1 MTGLGRFCSVDDAAA
16 LPGADWLCRR
26 RVAAAEALRT
36 SELPSEAEEVWRYSP
51 VGEIDLGDYR
61 LTDFGSEA
69 QPSVSDLPQRMSERF
84 GLIGGLV
91 VVRNGAVVHVEVTP
105 EAAAAGLEVASLAE
119 GVGRPNSDAVSTPAD
134 AASAASVPAASAPVA
149 DAASVPAASAPV
161 ASAASPVAPSAAAA
175 DPGLGSVLAAADDLP
190 DAFVLL
196 NDALSAAPIHIH
208 IPQGVRITSPVVVA
222 HILDAEAAA
231 VFPRLLVTVG
241 EGAEARIVDLYTS
254 DDSST
259 FAAPVVEIK
268 LGAGANLGYL
278 SIQELG
284 YHTTA
289 VASTA
294 AVVDAQAHLSM
305 GLVAVGGSY
314 ARLRT
319 DCSLAGR
326 GSTGDISAMY
336 FADRRQVHDF
346 RTFQNHDAPDT
357 NSNLLFVG
365 AVDDE
370 ARSIYSGLIR
380 VGPEAR
386 GTDAVQTN
394 RILKLAEDVW
404 AESVPN
410 LEIENNDV
418 RCAHAT
424 SVGPLDE
431 AQRFYLESR
440 GVPPDMAERLI
451 VEGYFGE
458 VARRLPVQE
467 LAEALGGLV
476 SAKLTPHG
484 QADASR
490 EQAGTPHG
498 QADASRGRAGA
509 PYEQAGA

>member
-1 MTGLGRFCSVDDAAA
+1 MPPLGDCFSVGDAAS
-16 LPGADWLCRR
+16 LPGADWLRR
-26 RVAAAEALRT
+26 RRMTAAEALGT
-36 SELPSEAEEVWRYSP
+36 AELPSATEEVWRYSP
-51 VGEIDLGDYR
+51 VGEIDLSDYR
-61 LTDFGSEA
+61 LVDSNSETHTSA
-69 QPSVSDLPQRMSERF
+69 SDLPQRMSERF
-84 GLIGGLV
+84 GQICGLA
-91 VVRNGAVVHVEVTP
+91 VVRNGAVVAVETTP
-105 EAAAAGLEVASLAE
+105 PTASDGSDGSAASPTSGGL
-119 GVGRPNSDAVSTPAD
+119 AD
-134 AASAASVPAASAPVA
+134 LEPAASAASAGLEIVSLAGRPNSGVPAAPSDPGLGGVL
-149 DAASVPAASAPV
+149 
-161 ASAASPVAPSAAAA
+161 ASAAS
-175 DPGLGSVLAAADDLP
+175 DLP

-196 NDALSAAPIHIH
+196 NDAFSAEAIHVH
-208 IPQGVRITSPVVVA
+208 IPEGARIPRPVVVA
-222 HILDAEAAA
+222 HVVDAEASA
-231 VFPRLLVTVG
+231 VFPRLLVSVG
-241 EGAEARIVDLYTS
+241 EGAEAQVIDLYTS
-254 DDSST
+254 SDASI
-259 FAAPVVEIK
+259 FAAPVVEIQV
-268 LGAGANLGYL
+268 GAGARLGYL

-284 YHTTA
+284 RRTTA

-294 AVVDAQAHLSM
+294 AVVAGQAHLNM

-336 FADRRQVHDF
+336 FADRSQVHDF

-365 AVDDE
+365 AVDDD

-380 VGPEAR
+380 VSPQAR

-394 RILKLAEDVW
+394 RILKLSENVW

-440 GVPPDMAERLI
+440 GVPPDVAERLI

-458 VARRLPVQE
+458 VARRLPMQE

-476 SAKLTPHG
+476 SAKLTPHVP
-484 QADASR
+484 A
-490 EQAGTPHG
+490 AG
-498 QADASRGRAGA
+498 R
-509 PYEQAGA
+509 

>member
-1 MTGLGRFCSVDDAAA
+1 MPPLGDCFSVGDAAS
-16 LPGADWLCRR
+16 LPGADWLRR
-26 RVAAAEALRT
+26 RRMAAAEALGT
-36 SELPSEAEEVWRYSP
+36 AELPSATEEVWRYSP
-51 VGEIDLGDYR
+51 VGEIDLSDYR
-61 LTDFGSEA
+61 LVDSNSETHTSA
-69 QPSVSDLPQRMSERF
+69 SDLPQRMSERF
-84 GLIGGLV
+84 GQTCGLA
-91 VVRNGAVVHVEVTP
+91 VVRNGAVVAVETTP
-105 EAAAAGLEVASLAE
+105 PAASGGLADLEPAASGGLEIVPLA
-119 GVGRPNSDAVSTPAD
+119 GRPNSGVPAAPSD
-134 AASAASVPAASAPVA
+134 PGLGGVLASAAS
-149 DAASVPAASAPV
+149 
-161 ASAASPVAPSAAAA
+161 
-175 DPGLGSVLAAADDLP
+175 DLP

-196 NDALSAAPIHIH
+196 NDAFSADAIHVH
-208 IPQGVRITSPVVVA
+208 IPEGARIPRPVVVA
-222 HILDAEAAA
+222 HVVDAEASA
-231 VFPRLLVTVG
+231 VFPRLLVSVG
-241 EGAEARIVDLYTS
+241 EGAEAQVIDLYTS
-254 DDSST
+254 SDASI
-259 FAAPVVEIK
+259 FAAPVVEIQV
-268 LGAGANLGYL
+268 GAGARLGYL

-284 YHTTA
+284 RRTTA

-294 AVVDAQAHLSM
+294 ATVAGQAHLNM

-336 FADRRQVHDF
+336 FADRSQVHDF

-365 AVDDE
+365 AVDDD

-380 VGPEAR
+380 VSSQAR

-394 RILKLAEDVW
+394 RILKLSENVW

-440 GVPPDMAERLI
+440 GVPPDVAERLI

-458 VARRLPVQE
+458 VARRLPMQE

-476 SAKLTPHG
+476 SAKLTPHVP
-484 QADASR
+484 A
-490 EQAGTPHG
+490 AG
-498 QADASRGRAGA
+498 R
-509 PYEQAGA
+509 

>member
-36 SELPSEAEEVWRYSP
+36 PELPSEAEEVWRYSP

-105 EAAAAGLEVASLAE
+105 EAAAAGLEVGSLAE
-119 GVGRPNSDAVSTPAD
+119 GVGRPNSDAVSTSAD

-149 DAASVPAASAPV
+149 SAASRSAASAP
-161 ASAASPVAPSAAAA
+161 AADAASPVAPSAAAAA

-241 EGAEARIVDLYTS
+241 EGAEARIIDLYTS

-294 AVVDAQAHLSM
+294 AVVDSQAHLSM

-467 LAEALGGLV
+467 LAEALGGLM

-484 QADASR
+484 QAGASR
-490 EQAGTPHG
+490 EQAGASRERGAPHE
-498 QADASRGRAGA
+498 QRDASH
-509 PYEQAGA
+509 EQAGA

>member
-16 LPGADWLCRR
+16 LPGADWLRCR
-26 RVAAAEALRT
+26 RVAAADALGT

-61 LTDFGSEA
+61 LTDFSSDA
-69 QPSVSDLPQRMSERF
+69 QPSASDLPQRMAERF

-91 VVRNGAVVHVEVTP
+91 VVRNGVVVHVEVAP
-105 EAAAAGLEVASLAE
+105 EAAAAGLEVVSLAE
-119 GVGRPNSDAVSTPAD
+119 VVGRPNSAADDSADPPD
-134 AASAASVPAASAPVA
+134 AAAPAADVA
-149 DAASVPAASAPV
+149 SSPAAP
-161 ASAASPVAPSAAAA
+161 A
-175 DPGLGSVLAAADDLP
+175 DPGLGSVLAAAAADLP

-208 IPQGVRITSPVVVA
+208 IPQGVRIASPVVVA

-254 DDSST
+254 EDSST

-268 LGAGANLGYL
+268 LGAGAHLGYL

-380 VGPEAR
+380 VGPQAR

-484 QADASR
+484 QAGAPR
-490 EQAGTPHG
+490 EQAGVPHG
-498 QADASRGRAGA
+498 QGAPHEQGSA

>member
-1 MTGLGRFCSVDDAAA
+1 MPPLSDCFSVADAAS
-16 LPGADWLCRR
+16 LPGADWLRR
-26 RVAAAEALRT
+26 RRMAAADALST
-36 SELPSEAEEVWRYSP
+36 AELPSAAEEVWRYSP
-51 VGEIDLGDYR
+51 VGEIDLDDYR
-61 LTDFGSEA
+61 LVDFNSETRLPA
-69 QPSVSDLPQRMSERF
+69 SDLSQRMSERF
-84 GLIGGLV
+84 GQICGLA
-91 VVRNGAVVHVEVTP
+91 VVRNGAVVAVETNSPVDSDASDAA
-105 EAAAAGLEVASLAE
+105 EASAVSGGSADLEPAASAGLEIVSLA
-119 GVGRPNSDAVSTPAD
+119 GRPNSGVPAAPSD
-134 AASAASVPAASAPVA
+134 PGLGGVLASAAS
-149 DAASVPAASAPV
+149 
-161 ASAASPVAPSAAAA
+161 
-175 DPGLGSVLAAADDLP
+175 DLP

-196 NDALSAAPIHIH
+196 NDAFSAEAIHVH
-208 IPQGVRITSPVVVA
+208 IPEGARIPRPVVVA
-222 HILDAEAAA
+222 HVVDAEASA
-231 VFPRLLVTVG
+231 VFPRLLVSVG
-241 EGAEARIVDLYTS
+241 EGAEAQVIDLYTS
-254 DDSST
+254 SDASI
-259 FAAPVVEIK
+259 FAAPVVEIQV
-268 LGAGANLGYL
+268 GAGARLGYL

-284 YHTTA
+284 RRTTA

-294 AVVDAQAHLSM
+294 AVVAGQAHLNM

-336 FADRRQVHDF
+336 FADRSQVHDF

-365 AVDDE
+365 AVDDD

-380 VGPEAR
+380 VSPQAR

-394 RILKLAEDVW
+394 RILKLSENVW

-440 GVPPDMAERLI
+440 GVPPDVAERLI

-458 VARRLPVQE
+458 VARRLPMQE

-476 SAKLTPHG
+476 SAKLTPHVPAAG
-484 QADASR
+484 RGGSPAVSGGAASR
-490 EQAGTPHG
+490 
-498 QADASRGRAGA
+498 
-509 PYEQAGA
+509 

>member
-1 MTGLGRFCSVDDAAA
+1 MTGLGRFCSVNDAAA
-16 LPGADWLCRR
+16 LPGADWLRRR

-51 VGEIDLGDYR
+51 VGEIDLGEYR
-61 LTDFGSEA
+61 LTDFSSEP
-69 QPSVSDLPQRMSERF
+69 QPSASDLPQRMSERF
-84 GLIGGLV
+84 GLTGGLV
-91 VVRNGAVVHVEVTP
+91 VVRNGAVVRVEVAP
-105 EAAAAGLEVASLAE
+105 EAAAAGLDVVSLAE
-119 GVGRPNSDAVSTPAD
+119 GVGRPNSVNSDAAFASPSAPAAD
-134 AASAASVPAASAPVA
+134 AP
-149 DAASVPAASAPV
+149 
-161 ASAASPVAPSAAAA
+161 A
-175 DPGLGSVLAAADDLP
+175 DPGLGSVLATAATDLP
-190 DAFVLL
+190 DAFILL

-208 IPQGVRITSPVVVA
+208 IPQGVRIASPVVVA

-241 EGAEARIVDLYTS
+241 EGAEARIIDLYTS

-268 LGAGANLGYL
+268 LGAGAHLGYL

-294 AVVDAQAHLSM
+294 AVVDAQAHLSV
-305 GLVAVGGSY
+305 GLAAVGGSY

-380 VGPEAR
+380 VGPQAR

-476 SAKLTPHG
+476 SAKLTPHVQVG
-484 QADASR
+484 APHV
-490 EQAGTPHG
+490 QAGVP
-498 QADASRGRAGA
+498 RG
-509 PYEQAGA
+509 QAGAR

>member
-1 MTGLGRFCSVDDAAA
+1 MPPLGDCFSVADAAS
-16 LPGADWLCRR
+16 LPGADWLRR
-26 RVAAAEALRT
+26 RRMAAADALST
-36 SELPSEAEEVWRYSP
+36 AELPSAAEEVWRYSP
-51 VGEIDLGDYR
+51 VGEIDLDDYR
-61 LTDFGSEA
+61 LVDFNSETR
-69 QPSVSDLPQRMSERF
+69 PSATDLPQRMSERF
-84 GLIGGLV
+84 GQICGLA
-91 VVRNGAVVHVEVTP
+91 VVRNGAVVAVETKP
-105 EAAAAGLEVASLAE
+105 PAASDGSEASGASAASAGLGDLE
-119 GVGRPNSDAVSTPAD
+119 P
-134 AASAASVPAASAPVA
+134 AASAASGGSAGLEAAASGASGGLEIVTLAGRPNSGAPAAPSDPGLGGVL
-149 DAASVPAASAPV
+149 
-161 ASAASPVAPSAAAA
+161 ASAAS
-175 DPGLGSVLAAADDLP
+175 DLP

-196 NDALSAAPIHIH
+196 NDAFSAEAIHVH
-208 IPQGVRITSPVVVA
+208 IPEGARIPRPVVVA
-222 HILDAEAAA
+222 HVVDAEASA
-231 VFPRLLVTVG
+231 VFPRLLVSVG
-241 EGAEARIVDLYTS
+241 EGAEAQVIDLYTS
-254 DDSST
+254 SDASI
-259 FAAPVVEIK
+259 FAAPVVEIQV
-268 LGAGANLGYL
+268 GAGARLGYL

-284 YHTTA
+284 RRTTA

-294 AVVDAQAHLSM
+294 AVVAGQAHLNM

-336 FADRRQVHDF
+336 FADRSQVHDF

-365 AVDDE
+365 AVDDD

-380 VGPEAR
+380 VSPQAR

-394 RILKLAEDVW
+394 RILKLSENVW

-440 GVPPDMAERLI
+440 GVPPDVAERLI

-458 VARRLPVQE
+458 VARRLPMQE

-476 SAKLTPHG
+476 SAKLTPHVP
-484 QADASR
+484 A
-490 EQAGTPHG
+490 AG
-498 QADASRGRAGA
+498 R
-509 PYEQAGA
+509 

>member
-16 LPGADWLCRR
+16 LPGADWLRRR
-26 RVAAAEALRT
+26 RVAAADALRT

-51 VGEIDLGDYR
+51 VGEIDLGDSR
-61 LTDFGSEA
+61 LTDFSSEP
-69 QPSVSDLPQRMSERF
+69 QPSASDLPQRMSERF
-84 GLIGGLV
+84 GLVGGLV
-91 VVRNGAVVHVEVTP
+91 VVRNGAVVHVEVAP
-105 EAAAAGLEVASLAE
+105 EAAAAGLEVVSLAE
-119 GVGRPNSDAVSTPAD
+119 VVGRPNSV
-134 AASAASVPAASAPVA
+134 ASDTASAP
-149 DAASVPAASAPV
+149 
-161 ASAASPVAPSAAAA
+161 A
-175 DPGLGSVLAAADDLP
+175 DPGLGSVLAAAAADLP

-196 NDALSAAPIHIH
+196 NEALSAAPIHIH
-208 IPQGVRITSPVVVA
+208 IPQGVRIASPVVVA

-254 DDSST
+254 DNSST

-268 LGAGANLGYL
+268 LGAGAHLGYL

-336 FADRRQVHDF
+336 FADRSQVHDF

-380 VGPEAR
+380 VGPQAR

-484 QADASR
+484 QAGVPR
-490 EQAGTPHG
+490 GQAGVPHG
-498 QADASRGRAGA
+498 QGA
-509 PYEQAGA
+509 PHEQGNASHEQAGA